1 MPLRAIVVIPTYNE
15 RDNVAPLLARL
26 SAIPNPPDLFF
37 VDDASPDGTGELL
50 ESLRATHPNL
60 RVLHREGKLG
70 LGTAY
75 RTAFRQLVQE
85 GYDCL
90 LSMDADLSHPPE
102 AIPAMLAASQEAD
115 LVVGSRYA
123 PGGGTQNCSLARRL
137 LSLGANAG
145 ARLLLGLSLRDATA
159 GFRCYRRDV
168 LADLDRRDIRSNGY
182 SYLLE
187 MSYHAQRSGYRLAEV
202 PIRFDDRVHAKSKMS
217 RREIYL
223 AAKTLLRLAS
233 DRLFGPSPVANRAF
247 SR

>member
-102 AIPAMLAASQEAD
+102 AIPAMIAACHEAD

-145 ARLLLGLSLRDATA
+145 ARLLLGLPALRLRADYLAIVTIATGEIIRLVVRSVSLRK
-159 GFRCYRRDV
+159 GR
-168 LADLDRRDIRSNGY
+168 
-182 SYLLE
+182 
-187 MSYHAQRSGYRLAEV
+187 
-202 PIRFDDRVHAKSKMS
+202 
-217 RREIYL
+217 
-223 AAKTLLRLAS
+223 
-233 DRLFGPSPVANRAF
+233 
-247 SR
+247 